1 MKTLTRTLY
10 DSDFNLW
17 IEQTVNQLK
26 NGDLQ
31 DLDRE
36 NLIDEMES
44 MGRSDKREIS
54 NRLEILIMHLLKW
67 QYQPEKQTNSW
78 FSTINEQ
85 RRAIRLILKDSPSL
99 KPYLRDN
106 LEECYQEA
114 RKEATRETNLPK
126 STFPSDCPFSPE
138 QVLDADYFPES
149 PQ

>member
-10 DSDFNLW
+10 DTDFNLW

-54 NRLEILIMHLLKW
+54 NRLEVLIMHLLKW
-67 QYQPEKQTNSW
+67 QYQSEKQTNSW

-114 RKEATRETNLPK
+114 RKEAIRETNLPK
-126 STFPSDCPFSPE
+126 NTFPSDCPFSPE
-138 QVLDADYFPES
+138 QVLDPDYFPE
-149 PQ
+149 

>member
-10 DSDFNLW
+10 DTDFNLW

-31 DLDRE
+31 DLDRK
-36 NLIDEMES
+36 NLIDEIES

-54 NRLEILIMHLLKW
+54 NRLEVLIMHLLKW
-67 QYQPEKQTNSW
+67 QYQSEKQTNSW

-114 RKEATRETNLPK
+114 RNDASRETSLPK
-126 STFPSDCPFSPE
+126 NTFPLDCPFSPE
-138 QVLDADYFPES
+138 QVLDADYFPE
-149 PQ
+149 